1 MHIHSP
7 PPPLLS
13 THVLASLPSEDI
25 SSHAHVSQPPPI
37 VYARLFRPLPLPP
50 SLFSFPHSEAM
61 MRKTSL
67 YAFAA
72 TRKALVGNG
81 PTFHTA
87 GDNNN
92 TSDIQN
98 AFPMN
103 ERGIRSSS
111 PFPEPN
117 TAIYDTYMPWT
128 YFQPID
134 VNIHKMPEPEAKY
147 YQFHTKKPWDV
158 STTDLIEIQSRKK
171 YVQGVGYFLMVIYVY
186 FLMPKEK
193 SYSGE
198 TGSDGFFVMLP
209 KNQPEKF

>member
-1 MHIHSP
+1 
-7 PPPLLS
+7 
-13 THVLASLPSEDI
+13 
-25 SSHAHVSQPPPI
+25 
-37 VYARLFRPLPLPP
+37 
-50 SLFSFPHSEAM
+50 M
-61 MRKTSL
+61 MRKTSVC
-67 YAFAA
+67 AFAA

-81 PTFHTA
+81 PTFQTG

-98 AFPMN
+98 AFPLN

-134 VNIHKMPEPEAKY
+134 VQIEKMPAPEAKY
-147 YQFHTKKPWDV
+147 YQHHTKKPWDV
-158 STTDLIEIQSRKK
+158 STTDLMEIQSRKK
-171 YVQGVGYFLMVIYVY
+171 YLQGIGYLILVVY
-186 FLMPKEK
+186 LYTLLPKEK
-193 SYSGE
+193 SYTGKV
-198 TGSDGFFVMLP
+198 GSDGFWVMLP

>member
-1 MHIHSP
+1 
-7 PPPLLS
+7 
-13 THVLASLPSEDI
+13 
-25 SSHAHVSQPPPI
+25 
-37 VYARLFRPLPLPP
+37 
-50 SLFSFPHSEAM
+50 M

-134 VNIHKMPEPEAKY
+134 VKINKMPEPEAKY

>member
-1 MHIHSP
+1 
-7 PPPLLS
+7 
-13 THVLASLPSEDI
+13 
-25 SSHAHVSQPPPI
+25 
-37 VYARLFRPLPLPP
+37 
-50 SLFSFPHSEAM
+50 M
-61 MRKTSL
+61 MRKTS
-67 YAFAA
+67 ACAIAA
-72 TRKALVGNG
+72 TRRALVGNG
-81 PTFHTA
+81 PTFHTG

-92 TSDIQN
+92 MSDIQN

-117 TAIYDTYMPWT
+117 TAIYDSYMPWT

-134 VNIHKMPEPEAKY
+134 VKVDKMPAPEAKY
-147 YQFHTKKPWDV
+147 YQHHTKKPWDV

-171 YVQGVGYFLMVIYVY
+171 YVQGVGYFVMLIYLY